1 MSAKIF
7 QFILQIQVAP
17 VLNTCHL
24 LFPAMLLNI
33 EEPHVFLHYY
43 ETHRAIQAQIVPT
56 IKTEHQSFVK
66 SLLTTSGC
74 ES

>member
-7 QFILQIQVAP
+7 QFILLIRVAP
-17 VLNTCHL
+17 VLNTCYF
-24 LFPAMLLNI
+24 LFAAMLLNI
-33 EEPHVFLHYY
+33 KETNVFLHYH
-43 ETHRAIQAQIVPT
+43 ETHRAIQARMVPA